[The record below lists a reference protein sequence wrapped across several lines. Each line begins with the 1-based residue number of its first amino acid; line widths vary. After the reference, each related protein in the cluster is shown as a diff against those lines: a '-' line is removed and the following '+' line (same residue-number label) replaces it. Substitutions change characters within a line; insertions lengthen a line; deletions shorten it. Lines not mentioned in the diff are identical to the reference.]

1 MAAKAVVL
9 DPQMK
14 ILLDTF
20 NAAGPMFLRAE
31 TPEQAR
37 AKMRALL
44 EANPIP
50 PEPIYRAEDRRIPGV
65 VGEIP
70 VRIYTPEGNPPMGV
84 LVYYHGGGWVLG
96 DLESHDRVCRAL
108 ANKGGCVVVSVDYR
122 LAPEHVFPAGA
133 EDCYAA
139 TKWVAENAAS
149 LGADPARLAVGG
161 DSAGGNLAA
170 AVAMMA
176 RDQGGPAIAFQLLFY
191 PCTDAA
197 LDTPSQKEFAADGYV
212 LSRGDME
219 WFWNHYLGAGSETEK
234 TNPYACPLRA
244 KNLAGLPPA
253 LVMTA
258 SHDPLRDEGER
269 FAQRLISAGVK
280 VTCTRYEGVTHGFIS
295 FADALDKGK
304 AGQQQAADALKVAFA
319 R

>member
-1 MAAKAVVL
+1 MAGKAVL

-14 ILLDTF
+14 TLLDTL

-37 AKMRALL
+37 AKMQALM

-50 PEPIYRAEDRRIPGV
+50 PEEIYRAENRHIPGV
-65 VGEIP
+65 AGEIP
-70 VRIYTPEGNPPMGV
+70 VRTYTPEGNSLMGV
-84 LVYYHGGGWVLG
+84 LVYYHGGGFVLG

-108 ANKGGCVVVSVDYR
+108 ANKAGCVVVSVDYR
-122 LAPEHVFPAGA
+122 LAPEHIFPAAA
-133 EDCYAA
+133 EDCYSA

-170 AVAMMA
+170 AVSMMA
-176 RDQGGPAIAFQLLFY
+176 RDCGGPSIAFQLLFY
-191 PCTDAA
+191 PVTDCA
-197 LDTPSQKEFAADGYV
+197 LDTPSYKEFANDGYV
-212 LSRGDME
+212 LSRADME
-219 WFWNHYLGAGSETEK
+219 WFWNHYLGPDSDAEK

-304 AGQQQAADALKVAFA
+304 AGQQQAAEALKVAFA

>member
-1 MAAKAVVL
+1 MAGKAVVL

-37 AKMRALL
+37 AKMQALM

-50 PEPIYRAEDRRIPGV
+50 PEEIYRAENRSIPGV
-65 VGEIP
+65 AGEIP

-84 LVYYHGGGWVLG
+84 LVYYHGGGFVLG
-96 DLESHDRVCRAL
+96 DLESHDRVCRSL
-108 ANKGGCVVVSVDYR
+108 ANKAGCVVVSVGYR
-122 LAPEHVFPAGA
+122 LAPEHVFPAA
-133 EDCYAA
+133 ADDCYAA
-139 TKWVAENAAS
+139 TKWVAGNAAS
-149 LGADPARLAVGG
+149 IGADPARLAVGG

-191 PCTDAA
+191 PVTDCA

-212 LSRGDME
+212 LSRGDMV
-219 WFWNHYLGAGSETEK
+219 WFWNHYLGSGADAEK

-304 AGQQQAADALKVAFA
+304 EGQRQAADALKVAFA

>member
-37 AKMRALL
+37 AKMQALM
-44 EANPIP
+44 EANPTP
-50 PEPIYRAEDRRIPGV
+50 VEEIYRAENRRIPGGA
-65 VGEIP
+65 GEIP
-70 VRIYTPEGNPPMGV
+70 LRIYTPEGNPPMGV

-149 LGADPARLAVGG
+149 IGADASRLAGGG
-161 DSAGGNLAA
+161 DSGGGKRAGG
-170 AVAMMA
+170 V
-176 RDQGGPAIAFQLLFY
+176 
-191 PCTDAA
+191 
-197 LDTPSQKEFAADGYV
+197 
-212 LSRGDME
+212 
-219 WFWNHYLGAGSETEK
+219 W
-234 TNPYACPLRA
+234 
-244 KNLAGLPPA
+244 
-253 LVMTA
+253 
-258 SHDPLRDEGER
+258 
-269 FAQRLISAGVK
+269 
-280 VTCTRYEGVTHGFIS
+280 
-295 FADALDKGK
+295 
-304 AGQQQAADALKVAFA
+304 
-319 R
+319 

>member
-1 MAAKAVVL
+1 MPKDL

-14 ILLDTF
+14 IMLDVF

-31 TPEQAR
+31 TAEQAR

-50 PEPIYRAEDRRIPGV
+50 PPAIYRVEDRHITGADGNIAARV
-65 VGEIP
+65 
-70 VRIYTPEGNPPMGV
+70 YTPEGNPPMGV
-84 LVYYHGGGWVLG
+84 LVYFHGGGWVLG

-108 ANKGGCVVVSVDYR
+108 ANQAGCVIVSVDYR

-149 LGADPARLAVGG
+149 LGADGSRLAVGG

-170 AVAMMA
+170 VVSMMA
-176 RDQGGPAIAFQLLFY
+176 RDRGGPAYQLSV
-191 PCTDAA
+191 AHV
-197 LDTPSQKEFAADGYV
+197 SGH
-212 LSRGDME
+212 R
-219 WFWNHYLGAGSETEK
+219 
-234 TNPYACPLRA
+234 LRA
-244 KNLAGLPPA
+244 R
-253 LVMTA
+253 
-258 SHDPLRDEGER
+258 H
-269 FAQRLISAGVK
+269 
-280 VTCTRYEGVTHGFIS
+280 S
-295 FADALDKGK
+295 FAKGIRRRRLRPVTRRHGMVLEK
-304 AGQQQAADALKVAFA
+304 LLRYQ

>member
-1 MAAKAVVL
+1 MPKDL

-14 ILLDTF
+14 SMLDLF

-50 PEPIYRAEDRRIPGV
+50 PPEIYRVEDRHIPGADGNV
-65 VGEIP
+65 AA
-70 VRIYTPEGNPPMGV
+70 RIYTPEGNPPMGV
-84 LVYYHGGGWVLG
+84 LVYFHGGGWVLG

-108 ANKGGCVVVSVDYR
+108 AIQAGCVVVSVDYR

-139 TKWVAENAAS
+139 TKWVSENAATI
-149 LGADPARLAVGG
+149 GADGARLAVGG

-170 AVAMMA
+170 VVSMMA
-176 RDQGGPAIAFQLLFY
+176 RDRGGPAINFQLLMY
-191 PCTDAA
+191 PVTDCA

-212 LSRGDME
+212 LSRGAME
-219 WFWNHYLGAGSETEK
+219 WFWKNYCDTSAEK
-234 TNPYACPLRA
+234 NNPYACPFRA
-244 KNLAGLPPA
+244 KDLKNLPPA
-253 LVMTA
+253 LVLTA

-269 FAQRLISAGVK
+269 FAERLIAAGVK
-280 VTCTRYEGVTHGFIS
+280 TTCTRYEGVTHGFVS
-295 FADALDKGK
+295 FADTLDKGK
-304 AGQQQAADALKVAFA
+304 EGQRQAADALRVAFA

>member
-1 MAAKAVVL
+1 MAAKAVL

-37 AKMRALL
+37 AKMQALL
-44 EANPIP
+44 AANPIP
-50 PEPIYRAEDRRIPGV
+50 PEAIYRVEDRHIPGAS
-65 VGEIP
+65 GQIP
-70 VRIYTPEGNPPMGV
+70 VRVYTPEGNPPMGV
-84 LVYYHGGGWVLG
+84 LVYFHGGGWVLG

-108 ANKGGCVVVSVDYR
+108 ANGAGCVVVSVDYR

-133 EDCYAA
+133 EDSYAA
-139 TKWVAENAAS
+139 TKWVFENAAS

-170 AVAMMA
+170 VVSMMA
-176 RDQGGPAIAFQLLFY
+176 RDRGGPPIGFQLLFY
-191 PCTDAA
+191 PVTDAA
-197 LDTPSQKEFAADGYV
+197 LDTPSQKEFAADGCV
-212 LSRGDME
+212 LSRADME
-219 WFWNHYLGAGSETEK
+219 WFWNNYLGSDAEK

-269 FAQRLISAGVK
+269 FAQRMISAGVK

-304 AGQQQAADALKVAFA
+304 EGQRQASDALKVAFA

>member
-1 MAAKAVVL
+1 MAAKAVL

-14 ILLDTF
+14 TLLDTF

-50 PEPIYRAEDRRIPGV
+50 PEAIYRAENRHIPGV
-65 VGEIP
+65 AGDIP

-84 LVYYHGGGWVLG
+84 LVYFHGGGWVLG

-108 ANKGGCVVVSVDYR
+108 ANNAGCVVVSVDYR

-170 AVAMMA
+170 VVSMMS
-176 RDQGGPAIAFQLLFY
+176 RDRGGPSIIFQLLFY
-191 PCTDAA
+191 PVTDSA
-197 LDTPSQKEFAADGYV
+197 LDTPSYKEFSSDGNV
-212 LSRGDME
+212 LSRADME
-219 WFWNHYLGAGSETEK
+219 WFWNSYLGPDTEK
-234 TNPYACPLRA
+234 TNPYVSPLRA

-253 LVMTA
+253 LIMTA

-269 FAQRLISAGVK
+269 FAQRLISAGTK

-295 FADALDKGK
+295 FADAVDKGK
-304 AGQQQAADALKVAFA
+304 DGHRQAAEALKVAFA

>member
-1 MAAKAVVL
+1 MAGKAVL

-14 ILLDTF
+14 TLLDTL

-37 AKMRALL
+37 AKMQALM

-50 PEPIYRAEDRRIPGV
+50 PEEIYRAENRHIPGV
-65 VGEIP
+65 AGEIP
-70 VRIYTPEGNPPMGV
+70 VRTYTPEGNSPMGV
-84 LVYYHGGGWVLG
+84 LVYYHGGGFVLG

-108 ANKGGCVVVSVDYR
+108 ANKAGCVVVSVDYR
-122 LAPEHVFPAGA
+122 LAPEHIFPAAA
-133 EDCYAA
+133 EDCYSA

-170 AVAMMA
+170 AVSMMA
-176 RDQGGPAIAFQLLFY
+176 RDCGGPSIAFQLLFY
-191 PCTDAA
+191 PVTDCA
-197 LDTPSQKEFAADGYV
+197 LDTPSYKEFANDGYV
-212 LSRGDME
+212 LSRSDME
-219 WFWNHYLGAGSETEK
+219 WFWNHYLGPDSDAEK

-304 AGQQQAADALKVAFA
+304 AGQQQAAEALKVAFA